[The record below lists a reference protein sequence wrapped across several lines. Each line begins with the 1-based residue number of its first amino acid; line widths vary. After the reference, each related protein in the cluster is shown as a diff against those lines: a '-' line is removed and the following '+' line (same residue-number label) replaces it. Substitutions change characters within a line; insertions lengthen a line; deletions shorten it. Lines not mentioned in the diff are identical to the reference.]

1 MLKDHQFVV
10 GGGEQVVGGKS
21 QWPDMVRLVIPKDIA
36 LEFAMTV
43 LRSFQ
48 NARPGEDM
56 LMEHALFGKLE
67 SFNDDE

>member
-1 MLKDHQFVV
+1 
-10 GGGEQVVGGKS
+10 
-21 QWPDMVRLVIPKDIA
+21 MVRLVIPKDIA